1 MGSKTAVI
9 AIDVGGTG
17 TKGAIVNR
25 DGEILLRVERP
36 TDPSA
41 GTKSILT
48 AVEELLQRSDAVDAE
63 VGSVGIGAAGFIDA
77 RSGSVTFAPNLVYD
91 DPHVAAAVHAQVG
104 LPVVVDNDANA
115 AAWGERAFGT
125 AVGSDHVVMLTL
137 GTGIGSGIIVDG
149 RLVRGHTGAGAELGH
164 TVVNPDGPLCNCGLR
179 GCLEQFASG
188 QAIARRG
195 MQAAQEDPDSSII
208 AFSGSLDGITAEH
221 VAKAARQLDEP
232 ARAVMREAGR
242 YLGIGMSNVANL
254 FDPEIIVLTGGVL
267 RAGEPFLGPA
277 RDTLAAMTDAQRRR
291 PMRLDKSSLDRDTG
305 ILGAAALAFDE
316 AKIPE

>member
-125 AVGSDHVVMLTL
+125 AVGSDNVVMLTL

-195 MQAAQEDPDSSII
+195 MQAVQEDPDSSII

-267 RAGEPFLGPA
+267 RAGEPYLGPA

>member
-1 MGSKTAVI
+1 MGATDTVI

-17 TKGAIVNR
+17 TKGAIVDR
-25 DGEILLRVERP
+25 TGDILLRVERP

-48 AVEELLQRSDAVDAE
+48 AIEELLRRSDEVDADI
-63 VGSVGIGAAGFIDA
+63 GSVGIGAAGFIDA

-104 LPVVVDNDANA
+104 LPVIVDNDANA

-125 AVGSDHVVMLTL
+125 ARGSDNVVMLTL
-137 GTGIGSGIIVDG
+137 GTGIGSGIVVDG

-188 QAIARRG
+188 QAIARMG
-195 MQAAQEDPDSSII
+195 MQAVQEDPNSSII

-277 RDTLAAMTDAQRRR
+277 RDTLVAMTDAQRRR

>member
-48 AVEELLQRSDAVDAE
+48 AIEELLGRSDAVDAE

-125 AVGSDHVVMLTL
+125 AVGSDNVVMLTL

>member
-25 DGEILLRVERP
+25 DGEILLRVERR

-125 AVGSDHVVMLTL
+125 AVGSDNVVMLTL

>member
-1 MGSKTAVI
+1 MAPTTAVI

-17 TKGAIVNR
+17 TKGAIVAR

-48 AVEELLQRSDAVDAE
+48 AVEELLQRSDEVDAD

-77 RSGSVTFAPNLVYD
+77 RTGSVTFAPNLVYD

-104 LPVVVDNDANA
+104 LPVIVDNDANA

-125 AVGSDHVVMLTL
+125 ARGSDNVVMLTL

-188 QAIARRG
+188 QAIARMG

-277 RDTLAAMTDAQRRR
+277 RDTLVAMTDAQRRR